1 MAGEEEKT
9 TFAELL
15 RRRLH
20 NGHDTGPTQCPDA
33 AILAA
38 YYERTLP
45 TTEREGW
52 ETHFAA
58 CSRCRA
64 GLATMARAA
73 AADRPPART
82 NASLGWK
89 IRIPAPLAA
98 VSLAAVAVGVIVI
111 VHALSSRPAAVTE
124 VASSTRSPAAT
135 RDQAGSLARLARETP
150 TVAERALALN
160 QPSNRREA
168 LPAAAPPATAAKSR
182 RAEAS
187 TVAPAPAVA
196 PPPLAAAAP
205 ANSATPQ
212 FAAGGAPVTGGAP
225 ASPGNAIESK
235 SLPAPSA
242 AGAAAAIGG
251 AVTGARDAIVAKSQ
265 SAEAGPAEATA
276 LPGATTIA
284 VAPPDHSVVWMVG
297 AHGAISRLVKGGGTT
312 PQRSGV
318 DADLTAG
325 SAPSSSVC
333 WVVGRAGVITRTVD
347 GEHWARVSS
356 PTSADLAG
364 VSAQS
369 ASDATIIAA
378 GGQRYATTDGGATW
392 RPL

>member
-1 MAGEEEKT
+1 LAGEGEKT

-20 NGHDTGPTQCPDA
+20 NSHDTAATQCPDA

-38 YYERTLP
+38 YYERALP
-45 TTEREGW
+45 AAEREGW

-64 GLATMARAA
+64 GLAAMARAT

-82 NASLGWK
+82 NASPGWK
-89 IRIPAPLAA
+89 MRIPAPIAA
-98 VSLAAVAVGVIVI
+98 AAIAAVAVGVIVI
-111 VHALSSRPAAVTE
+111 VRALSSRPAAVTE
-124 VASSTRSPAAT
+124 LASSTRSQTAT
-135 RDQAGSLARLARETP
+135 RDDTGPVTRLARATP
-150 TVAERALALN
+150 TMAERALALN

-168 LPAAAPPATAAKSR
+168 LQTAAPPATAAKSL
-182 RAEAS
+182 RAEVS
-187 TVAPAPAVA
+187 SVAPAPAVA
-196 PPPLAAAAP
+196 PPVPVTD
-205 ANSATPQ
+205 STTPQ
-212 FAAGGAPVTGGAP
+212 LAAGGAARTGGAP
-225 ASPGNAIESK
+225 ASPGNALESK
-235 SLPAPSA
+235 SLAVPSA

-251 AVTGARDAIVAKSQ
+251 AVTGARDATVGKSK

-276 LPGATTIA
+276 IPGATTIA

-297 AHGAISRLVKGGGTT
+297 AHGAISRLVTGGGVAT

-318 DADLTAG
+318 AADLTAG

-333 WVVGRAGVITRTVD
+333 WVVGRTGVITRTVD

-378 GGQRYATTDGGATW
+378 GGQRYATTDGGVNW